1 MNDITLT
8 LVGNV
13 VNEVKLRFTKNGDS
27 VASFR
32 VAAGTRRYDRS
43 AERWVDGD
51 THFFEVSCWRNLG
64 HNVIQTLEKGMP
76 VVIVG
81 RLRSREVHK
90 ECGDHVHP
98 ITYHDIDAITVGPD
112 LARGVATFT
121 RVKRD
126 AVIAAEQS
134 ATAYALEQAARRGMT
149 MEDGRL
155 EDDELDALPDDD
167 RELVDPETGEILDAN
182 AA

>member
-13 VNEVKLRFTKNGDS
+13 VNEVKLRFTKNGDP

-43 AERWVDGD
+43 AERWIDGD
-51 THFFEVSCWRNLG
+51 THFFDVSCWRTLS

-98 ITYHDIDAITVGPD
+98 ITYHDIDAVTVGPD
-112 LARGVATFT
+112 LSRGIATFT
-121 RVKRD
+121 RVKRE
-126 AVIAAEQS
+126 AVIAAEKG
-134 ATAYALEQAARRGMT
+134 ATDYALEQARRQGLIDPEVPMD
-149 MEDGRL
+149 ERDL
-155 EDDELDALPDDD
+155 ETLPDED
-167 RELVDPETGEILDAN
+167 RELVDPETGEILDSS